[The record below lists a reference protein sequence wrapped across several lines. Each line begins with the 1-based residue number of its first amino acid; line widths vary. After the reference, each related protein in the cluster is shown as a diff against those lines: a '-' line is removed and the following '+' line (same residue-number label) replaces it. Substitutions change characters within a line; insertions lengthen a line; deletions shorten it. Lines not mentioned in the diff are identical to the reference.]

1 MTHKKQG
8 TGSWKK
14 NRDKHE
20 GASKPVKDQ
29 KKTKNGRYHP
39 EWNGKR
45 R

>member
-1 MTHKKQG
+1 MSHKDQG

-20 GASKPVKDQ
+20 GASKPVQNQ
-29 KKTKNGRYHP
+29 KKTKSGRYHP
-39 EWNGKR
+39 NNGKR